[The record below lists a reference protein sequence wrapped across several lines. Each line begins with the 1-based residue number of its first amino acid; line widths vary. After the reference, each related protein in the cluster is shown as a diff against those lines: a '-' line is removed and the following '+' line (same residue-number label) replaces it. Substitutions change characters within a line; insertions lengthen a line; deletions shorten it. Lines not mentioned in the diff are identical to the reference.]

1 MRKAMKE
8 KIKLPLYIQNH
19 YIVILLASLLSI
31 LFCGMIGIFLLNS
44 QYTREMK
51 LTDNIAG
58 AILSEYP
65 EAENLLIS
73 ALQDTQY
80 SHSELGYTVLKK
92 YGYRNNSLLSS
103 AYYRSIFAN
112 FTVLLILILLCN
124 FILITLC
131 FFRFHWYQKKQEMRL
146 HALLDSYLSEKE
158 SVPEIRKSFGLIFNE
173 AFTDTLQKLGD
184 KLMAKTRA
192 LAEERD
198 QTKTL
203 VTDISHQLKTP
214 VSALGSCLSMCMEAD
229 TEEER
234 SDFLQRCVLQMN
246 KLESLITVLV
256 NISRLETS
264 LISLQAETVVLSDLL
279 ADAVNTVY
287 EKAVRK
293 NITINLCDFDNT
305 ESPSATL
312 LLDKRWTTEAIA
324 NILDNAVK
332 YSPAGSTVS
341 LYTHKFYSYVQLEI
355 ADQGIGIP
363 KTEYNQIFKRFYR
376 GGNPLVRQSE
386 GSGVGLYL
394 SRRIIE
400 EQGGAVTVK
409 SDTGL
414 GAVFDVRLPI

>member
-1 MRKAMKE
+1 MKE
-8 KIKLPLYIQNH
+8 KTNLPLYIPKH
-19 YIVILLASLLSI
+19 YAVILFASLLSI
-31 LFCGMIGIFLLNS
+31 FFCGIIGIFLLDS
-44 QYTREMK
+44 QYMREMK

-65 EAENLLIS
+65 KAENLLIS

-80 SHSELGYTVLKK
+80 RHSDLGYDILEK
-92 YGYRNNSLLSS
+92 YGYRNDSLFNS
-103 AYYRSIFAN
+103 AYYRSIFTN
-112 FTVLLILILLCN
+112 FMVLLTLILLCN

-131 FFRFHWYQKKQEMRL
+131 FLQFHWHQKKQEMHL
-146 HALLDSYLSEKE
+146 HAVLDSYLAENDSIPQTKE
-158 SVPEIRKSFGLIFNE
+158 AFGLIFNE
-173 AFTDTLQKLGD
+173 AFTDTLQKLGE

-264 LISLQAETVVLSDLL
+264 LISLQPEPVVLSDLL
-279 ADAVNTVY
+279 TDAVNTIY

-293 NITINLCDFDNT
+293 NITINLCDSDKA
-305 ESPSATL
+305 ESPSAAL
-312 LLDKRWTTEAIA
+312 LLDRRWTSEAIA

-332 YSPAGSTVS
+332 YSPAESAVC
-341 LYTHKFYSYVQLEI
+341 LYTHKFYSYVQIEI

-376 GGNPLVRQSE
+376 GGHPLARQSE

-400 EQGGAVTVK
+400 EQGGAITVK
-409 SDTGL
+409 SSGSEGT
-414 GAVFDVRLPI
+414 VFDVRLPL